1 MEELKKIIVTE
12 TVLLQAAT
20 RYDDECAKI
29 EPSKGKDIYGNY
41 PEVRE
46 ALQRLYG
53 CLEEATLGTISELR
67 VSSEFRLHAKFHSES
82 DKVVDSVQVGLE
94 LAKGICDNPELTK
107 GRFFFAEEFLRGA
120 PLKNYD
126 PWKAIS
132 LCEGKKSERPFV
144 QYQENKSLYLNRASC
159 TVFLAKTENF
169 STEKPTNINL
179 DTYDEVTTATLPAGA
194 YVNGLKVEKAMDAGI
209 PVYPWHNIVD
219 RPYLHCVPF
228 KPLDPK
234 KIMAVFDKL
243 GYPHKEKL
251 PRQSD
256 LKGEPTVFLLFCS
269 KYALVMQWGVLR
281 QFLDAAAYIEADAI
295 LFYGSQYQL
304 CAMNTKSRSMVAG
317 MPFACYDAVGRL
329 EKENAIVIEMEE
341 DLL

>member
-1 MEELKKIIVTE
+1 MKTLQE
-12 TVLLQAAT
+12 LLQAAT
-20 RYDDECAKI
+20 RYDDEYAKI

-46 ALQRLYG
+46 ALQHLYE

-67 VSSEFRLHAKFHSES
+67 VSPEFRLHAKFHSES
-82 DKVVDSVQVGLE
+82 DNVAGSAQVGLE
-94 LAKGICDNPELTK
+94 LAEGICGNPELTK
-107 GRFFFAEEFLRGA
+107 GRFFFTSELLRDA
-120 PLKNYD
+120 PLKGYD

-159 TVFLAKTENF
+159 TVFLAKTESF

-209 PVYPWHNIVD
+209 PVYPWRNIVD

-228 KPLDPK
+228 KPLDTK
-234 KIMAVFDKL
+234 KIMAAFDKL

-251 PRQSD
+251 PRQND
-256 LKGEPTVFLLFCS
+256 QKGEPTVFLLFVR
-269 KYALVMQWGVLR
+269 YALAMQWGVFR
-281 QFLDAAAYIEADAI
+281 QFLDAAAYIEADE
-295 LFYGSQYQL
+295 LLYYGSGHQL
-304 CAMNTKSRSMVAG
+304 CAVNTKSRSMAVG
-317 MPFACYDAVGRL
+317 MPFACYDAAGWL